1 MKFDFMYFL
10 ESLPQLLKYVYIT
23 LGVSVVSM
31 IISFFISILL
41 VLIDRNR
48 IKVLYPLSRLYIS
61 FFRGTPLLV
70 QLFVLYFG
78 LPQIFPEMAVI
89 TSLQAALIGL
99 SLNNAAY
106 LSEILR
112 GSLNGV
118 ESNQMDACLSVGM
131 TKMQAMRKVIFPQAI
146 RVAVPA
152 LGNNFIGLIK
162 ESSLT
167 FVLGLAEILA
177 HAKMLAAE
185 SYLYM
190 ESYLAVAIIYWG
202 LTVIIG
208 WLQRRL
214 EYRLEVPYL

>member
-31 IISFFISILL
+31 IISFCISILL

-214 EYRLEVPYL
+214 EYRLEVPYQ

>member
-31 IISFFISILL
+31 IISFVISIVL

-48 IKVLYPLSRLYIS
+48 TKVLYPLSRLYIS

-78 LPQIFPEMAVI
+78 LPQIFPEMAVM

-131 TKMQAMRKVIFPQAI
+131 TKLQAMRKVIFPQAI
-146 RVAVPA
+146 RVAVPS

-190 ESYLAVAIIYWG
+190 ESYLAVAVIYWG

>member
-23 LGVSVVSM
+23 LGVSMVSM
-31 IISFFISILL
+31 IISFLISIML

-48 IKVLYPLSRLYIS
+48 MKVLYPLSRLYIS

-202 LTVIIG
+202 LTIIIG